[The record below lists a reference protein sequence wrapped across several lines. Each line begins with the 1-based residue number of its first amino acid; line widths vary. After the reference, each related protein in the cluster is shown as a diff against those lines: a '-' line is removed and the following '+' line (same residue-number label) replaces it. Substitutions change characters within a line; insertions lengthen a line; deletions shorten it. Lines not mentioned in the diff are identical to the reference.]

1 MTKARSKCRAN
12 RSFPRSSPWQI
23 KDPEHKARSYL
34 HESDEQRTG
43 KSTNVKLARRCQF
56 RCCFS
61 IRFFHCSTSC
71 SNTRFK
77 ALGNNIRKQIDFF
90 MYIFYGRIF
99 FLFILSRFSRPFEI
113 SIAATKEFGIFLFHC
128 NHSLELSCTRI
139 C

>member
-1 MTKARSKCRAN
+1 MTKARSKSRTN
-12 RSFPRSSPWQI
+12 RSFPRSSPSQI

-90 MYIFYGRIF
+90 MYIFYGRIIFYLF
-99 FLFILSRFSRPFEI
+99 FPDSRALLKSQSQPPKSSEFFC
-113 SIAATKEFGIFLFHC
+113 SIVTIR
-128 NHSLELSCTRI
+128 SS
-139 C
+139 